1 MALAQKEDEQDFQ
14 QMWIEAQNRF
24 KKTTKKSL
32 DQRNNRSLDDV
43 LRELDKRFNTD
54 DAQEGGAQHR
64 VKELAS
70 NVLTFIELLGG
81 IAAQGASIVFGPA
94 NLCFNA
100 MQFLIDIPAKVSKFH
115 EGLALLFEKIST
127 FMKQFKV
134 YQRIEQYAKVDVE
147 LKQSTHK
154 LLIAFVDIC
163 GLSIDA
169 VSGSKLKKMWTVA
182 KIALFEDDSGVQE
195 KLKEFQMLIDH
206 QSQISD
212 AVTLEH
218 VVKTEHILSDMRKA
232 LDDSTQLLTE
242 NSLKTDIVVKYV
254 NNSAGQKEQQDQ
266 SERICKKLSN
276 SPLSIKETIQ
286 RLERDSEQMGH
297 EMLSGTGSWLE
308 DIVSYNRWTDLE
320 SETSSLLYLS
330 GENGSGKS
338 CLALH
343 VLNSFKDRY
352 SLSISEHSTADTNPL
367 RVASAFYRFVKN
379 EQLPRE
385 DAIKYSLKCMAA
397 QIAKQSTVYSK
408 KLDSQLKSR
417 DVSIFKDMDVKE
429 LSEELLLTPKI
440 KDTTDTAY
448 VLLFDGVDQ
457 LSDDDASQLLAATV
471 AMNSSKVR
479 IVITGTETTF
489 NSCMKILSEQSLDFP
504 IIRVADYNEVDIKSF
519 INSELKTYPVLQ
531 RDVPGISKIV
541 GSIQK
546 KLPEIANGSFNGVRQ
561 ILDKVSKSIE
571 SACSEDQ
578 ILALISED
586 TLENERG
593 AAKRIVNEL
602 NGSLNSQ
609 EIEQLNELLAWTIYA
624 FGSIGVK
631 TMRAALFLRTQKR
644 PLQSLED
651 KVAQKYSGIIK
662 YEPDYDWFEIR
673 NAQMEAFFMNS
684 RRETKRLDV
693 QGNDNPKISMKIE
706 IDHVDLSTVQRFF
719 WDLSEKV
726 VLEKFV
732 FTKSQTE
739 AAQNVKISAS
749 PTEGHLAL
757 TRRCF
762 DLLLEKPSDETEHLG
777 RYALPNLPMH
787 LSFLRENL
795 DNDPLD
801 TAERE
806 EIVEYLVSLLQSVE
820 RIDSHLTVGFFSF
833 GSWLDVDGVN
843 AIHAWLCDS
852 KATGKLNRK
861 GRSWLGQM
869 ISGGKLKA
877 LKDIAIMVARHW
889 LCYRTW
895 SAELPFQWIDA
906 YLDQVEREGGPGQ
919 IAGESKSGGDAS
931 GDSIDNSRKGAETIR
946 TRVSRAVKWT
956 ENEAGIT
963 GNSLSYERLGDTYL
977 NFREIGV
984 STEEIRLSKEET
996 ALSIEAYSTA
1006 KKHPNSSWKV
1016 SEGLANAYAKSGKK
1030 NSAVEEM
1037 ESVFLNLRN
1046 KEGMTPDEKA
1056 SLVRDLIISAK
1067 WQVELHNTDDAVG
1080 KLREAIHLDEH
1091 HYLGY
1096 YELLKVYVD
1105 TDQGSEALRVLN
1117 EMRTESAKDTKL
1129 TRLEAMFMEFLEWE
1143 EDKSLVYFEK
1153 VFHVTRHNDMFKVI
1167 LQTLEGRLTSARETN
1182 AISNL
1187 IKLLLCHGVALAHY
1201 SAEEKGLE
1209 AALTHWTECCKLTA
1223 QCESWEDCSSV
1234 LSAATYVLNY
1244 HFSQAESP
1252 SSPSNSFETR
1262 VAELTGFMGDLPD
1275 TFTFG
1280 QPFHQLLGGFYNLM
1294 GKQDTVQKLLLNDI
1308 KTGIDLL
1315 SDDDPENDFIGYD
1328 MMGNV
1333 LLHTADEL
1341 NALSAWYLYGSSL
1354 SQVRYG
1360 PYLSCDGC
1368 NRYIPVENAYWS
1380 CKVCYNTGFDDECME
1395 NLRSGTLDHY
1405 VCSRDHQWL
1414 RIPSWVEEFK
1424 ATGKGRVRVGG
1435 EFKDGKRIGGQI
1447 VAVEEWLD
1455 MIREKW
1461 GIEKPTPVVQTEQKK
1476 PEDQTAS

>member
-1 MALAQKEDEQDFQ
+1 MALAQKEDEQDFR

-24 KKTTKKSL
+24 EKTTKKSL
-32 DQRNNRSLDDV
+32 VQKNNRSLDDV
-43 LRELDKRFNTD
+43 LKELDKRFNTD
-54 DAQEGGAQHR
+54 DAQEDDAQRHIK
-64 VKELAS
+64 VLTS
-70 NVLTFIELLGG
+70 NLLTFIELLGG

-100 MQFLIDIPAKVSKFH
+100 MQFLIGIPAKVSKFH
-115 EGLALLFEKIST
+115 EGLTLLFEKIST

-147 LKQSTHK
+147 LKKSTHK

-169 VSGSKLKKMWTVA
+169 VSGSKLKKIWTVA

-195 KLKEFQMLIDH
+195 KLKEFQTLIDH
-206 QSQISD
+206 QSLISD

-218 VVKTEHILSDMRKA
+218 VVKTEHLLSEMRKT
-232 LDDSTQLLTE
+232 LVDSTQLLAET
-242 NSLKTDIVVKYV
+242 SLKTDIVVKYV

-266 SERICKKLSN
+266 FERICKKLSN
-276 SPLSIKETIQ
+276 SPGSIQETIQ
-286 RLERDSEQMGH
+286 RLERDSDQMGH
-297 EMLSGTGSWLE
+297 EMLSGTGSWLK
-308 DIVSYNRWTDLE
+308 DIASYDRWIDLE
-320 SETSSLLYLS
+320 SETSSLLCLS
-330 GENGSGKS
+330 GGNGSGKS
-338 CLALH
+338 CLAFH

-352 SLSISEHSTADTNPL
+352 SLPISEHSTADTNPL
-367 RVASAFYRFVKN
+367 RVSLAFYRFVKN

-385 DAIKYSLKCMAA
+385 VAIKYSLKCMAA
-397 QIAKQSTVYSK
+397 QIAKQSIVYSK

-417 DVSIFKDMDVKE
+417 DVSIFNDMDVKE

-457 LSDDDASQLLAATV
+457 LSDDDASRLLAATV
-471 AMNSSKVR
+471 ATNSSKVR
-479 IVITGTETTF
+479 IVITGTETIF
-489 NSCMKILSEQSLDFP
+489 DSCMKILSEQSQNFP
-504 IIRVADYNEVDIKSF
+504 IIRVANYNEVDITRF
-519 INSELKTYPVLQ
+519 IISELKTYPVLQ

-541 GSIQK
+541 GSIQE
-546 KLPEIANGSFNGVRQ
+546 KLPEIVNGSFSGVRQ
-561 ILDKVSKSIE
+561 MLHKVSESIDLGF
-571 SACSEDQ
+571 SEEQ
-578 ILALISED
+578 ILELITED
-586 TLENERG
+586 TLESEGG
-593 AAKRIVNEL
+593 AAKRIVDEL

-624 FGSIGVK
+624 FGSIRLK
-631 TMRAALFLRTQKR
+631 MMQAALFLRTQKR

-651 KVAQKYSGIIK
+651 KVAQKYSRIIE
-662 YEPDYDWFEIR
+662 YDRDYNVFEIR
-673 NAQMEAFFMNS
+673 NAEMEAFFMNS
-684 RRETKRLDV
+684 RRETKRLDM

-739 AAQNVKISAS
+739 TAQKIRISAS
-749 PTEGHLAL
+749 PTEGHLTL

-762 DLLLEKPSDETEHLG
+762 DLLLENPSDEAERIG
-777 RYALPNLPMH
+777 QYALTNLPMH
-787 LSFLRENL
+787 LSFLRQTL
-795 DNDPLD
+795 ADDPLD

-806 EIVEYLVSLLQSVE
+806 EIVENLVSLLQSVE
-820 RIDSHLTVGFFSF
+820 RIDSYLTKVFFSS
-833 GSWLDVDGVN
+833 GSWLDDDGFN

-852 KATGKLNRK
+852 EATGKLNRK
-861 GRSWLGQM
+861 GHSWLRQT

-877 LKDIAIMVARHW
+877 LKDMATTVARHW

-906 YLDQVEREGGPGQ
+906 YLDRVERKGGPGQ

-931 GDSIDNSRKGAETIR
+931 GGSIDNSRKGAENIR
-946 TRVSRAVKWT
+946 TRVLRAVKWT
-956 ENEAGIT
+956 ENEVGIM

-977 NFREIGV
+977 KFRETGV
-984 STEEIRLSKEET
+984 STEEFRLSKEET

-1006 KKHPNSSWKV
+1006 KKYPNSSWKV

-1037 ESVFLNLRN
+1037 ESVFLNLNLRN
-1046 KEGMTPDEKA
+1046 KEGVTPDEKA

-1067 WQVELHNTDDAVG
+1067 WQAELHNTDDAVS
-1080 KLREAIHLDEH
+1080 KFREAIRLDEH

-1105 TDQGSEALRVLN
+1105 TDQGSEALRVLD
-1117 EMRTESAKDTKL
+1117 EMRTESAKDTTL

-1143 EDKSLVYFEK
+1143 EEKSLVYFEK
-1153 VFHVTRHNDMFKVI
+1153 VFHVTRHSYMFKVI
-1167 LQTLEGRLTSARETN
+1167 LQTLEDRITSARETN

-1209 AALTHWTECCKLTA
+1209 AALTHWIECCKLTA
-1223 QCESWEDCSSV
+1223 QCECWEDCTSV
-1234 LSAATYVLNY
+1234 LSAATYVLSH
-1244 HFSQAESP
+1244 HFSQARS
-1252 SSPSNSFETR
+1252 SRSPSNSFETR

-1275 TFTFG
+1275 VFSFG
-1280 QPFHQLLGGFYNLM
+1280 QPFHQLLGGFYSLM
-1294 GKQDTVQKLLLNDI
+1294 GKQHTVQKLLLNDL
-1308 KTGIDLL
+1308 KNGIDLL
-1315 SDDDPENDFIGYD
+1315 SDADPENDYMGYQT
-1328 MMGNV
+1328 MAYV
-1333 LLHTADEL
+1333 FLHTADDL
-1341 NALSAWYLYGSSL
+1341 NALSAWYLFGSSL
-1354 SQVRYG
+1354 SQVE
-1360 PYLSCDGC
+1360 YLMCDGGC
-1368 NRYIPVENAYWS
+1368 NTFMPVENAYWF
-1380 CKVCYNTGFDDECME
+1380 CKVCYDIGFDDECME
-1395 NLRSGTLDHY
+1395 NLRRGTLDHY

-1414 RIPSWVEEFK
+1414 RIPSWVEEFQ
-1424 ATGKGRVRVGG
+1424 AIGKGRVRVGG
-1435 EFKDGKRIGGQI
+1435 EFEDGKRIGGQI
-1447 VAVEEWLD
+1447 VPVGEWLD

-1461 GIEKPTPVVQTEQKK
+1461 GI
-1476 PEDQTAS
+1476 

>member
-1 MALAQKEDEQDFQ
+1 MALAQKEDEQDFRH
-14 QMWIEAQNRF
+14 MWIEAQNRF
-24 KKTTKKSL
+24 EKMTKKSL
-32 DQRNNRSLDDV
+32 VQKNIRSLDDV
-43 LRELDKRFNTD
+43 LRDLDKRFKTD
-54 DAQEGGAQHR
+54 DAQEGGARRR

-169 VSGSKLKKMWTVA
+169 VSGSKLKKIWTVA

-206 QSQISD
+206 QSQVSD

-218 VVKTEHILSDMRKA
+218 VVKTEHMLSEMRKA
-232 LDDSTQLLTE
+232 LADNTQLLAE

-254 NNSAGQKEQQDQ
+254 NNSAGQKEQEDQ
-266 SERICKKLSN
+266 FERICKKLSN
-276 SPLSIKETIQ
+276 SPRSIEETIQ
-286 RLERDSEQMGH
+286 KLERDSEQMGN
-297 EMLSGTGSWLE
+297 EMLSDTGSWLK
-308 DIVSYNRWTDLE
+308 DIVAYNRWTDLE
-320 SETSSLLYLS
+320 SETNSLLCLS
-330 GENGSGKS
+330 GGNGSGKS

-352 SLSISEHSTADTNPL
+352 SLPISEHSTADTNPS
-367 RVASAFYRFVKN
+367 RVALAFYRFVKN

-385 DAIKYSLKCMAA
+385 DAIQYSLKCMAA
-397 QIAKQSTVYSK
+397 QIAKQSLVYSK

-417 DVSIFKDMDVKE
+417 DVSIFKGMDIE
-429 LSEELLLTPKI
+429 EFSEELLLTPKM
-440 KDTTDTAY
+440 KDTTDTTY

-457 LSDDDASQLLAATV
+457 LSDDDARQLLAAIV

-479 IVITGTETTF
+479 IVITGTETTL
-489 NSCMKILSEQSLDFP
+489 NSCTKNLSEQSLDIT
-504 IIRVADYNEVDIKSF
+504 IIQVADYNEVDINRF

-541 GSIQK
+541 GSIQE
-546 KLPEIANGSFNGVRQ
+546 KLPKIANGSFNGVRQ
-561 ILDKVSKSIE
+561 MLDKVSKSIE
-571 SACSEDQ
+571 SAFSEEQ
-578 ILALISED
+578 ILELISKD
-586 TLENERG
+586 TLENEGG
-593 AAKRIVNEL
+593 AAKRIVDEL
-602 NGSLNSQ
+602 NGSLSSQ
-609 EIEQLNELLAWTIYA
+609 EIEQLNKLLAWTIYA
-624 FGSIGVK
+624 FRTIDLK
-631 TMRAALFLRTQKR
+631 TMQAALFLRTQKR

-651 KVAQKYSGIIK
+651 KVAQKYSGIMK
-662 YEPDYDWFEIR
+662 YEPDYSWFEIK
-673 NAQMEAFFMNS
+673 NAEMEAFFMNS

-726 VLEKFV
+726 VLEKFE

-739 AAQNVKISAS
+739 AAQKVKISAS
-749 PTEGHLAL
+749 PTEGHLTL
-757 TRRCF
+757 TKRCF
-762 DLLLEKPSDETEHLG
+762 DSLLEEPSDETEHVV
-777 RYALPNLPMH
+777 RYALTNLPMH
-787 LSFLRENL
+787 LFFLKENL
-795 DNDPLD
+795 SDDPLD

-806 EIVEYLVSLLQSVE
+806 EIVDNLVSLLQSVG
-820 RIDSHLTVGFFSF
+820 RIDSHLTADFFF
-833 GSWLDVDGVN
+833 FESWLDVDGVD

-852 KATGKLNRK
+852 KARGKLDRK
-861 GRSWLGQM
+861 GHSWLEQM

-877 LKDIAIMVARHW
+877 LKDIAVMVARHW
-889 LCYRTW
+889 LCYRKW

-931 GDSIDNSRKGAETIR
+931 GGSVVDSAQTIR
-946 TRVSRAVKWT
+946 TRVLRAVKWT
-956 ENEAGIT
+956 ETEAGIT
-963 GNSLSYERLGDTYL
+963 GNSLSYERRGDTYL
-977 NFREIGV
+977 SFREIGV
-984 STEEIRLSKEET
+984 STEEIRLSEEET
-996 ALSIEAYSTA
+996 ALSIEEYSTA
-1006 KKHPNSSWKV
+1006 KKYPNSSWQV

-1030 NSAVEEM
+1030 KSAVEEM

-1046 KEGMTPDEKA
+1046 KDGVTPDEKA

-1067 WQVELHNTDDAVG
+1067 WQAELHNTDDAVS
-1080 KLREAIHLDEH
+1080 KLCEAIRLDEH

-1117 EMRTESAKDTKL
+1117 EMRTEPAKDTKL
-1129 TRLEAMFMEFLEWE
+1129 TRLEALFMEFLEWK

-1153 VFHVTRHNDMFKVI
+1153 VFHATRHDDMFKVI
-1167 LQTLEGRLTSARETN
+1167 LQTLEGRLTSARETK
-1182 AISNL
+1182 AISNQ

-1234 LSAATYVLNY
+1234 LSAATHVLNY
-1244 HFSQAESP
+1244 HFSQAE
-1252 SSPSNSFETR
+1252 SPSNSFETR
-1262 VAELTGFMGDLPD
+1262 VAELTGFMGDVPD

-1280 QPFHQLLGGFYNLM
+1280 QPFHQLLGGFYSLM

-1308 KTGIDLL
+1308 KTGIDFL
-1315 SDDDPENDFIGYD
+1315 SDDDPENDFIGYE

-1341 NALSAWYLYGSSL
+1341 NALSAWYLFGSSL
-1354 SQVRYG
+1354 SQLKNG
-1360 PYLSCDGC
+1360 SHLSCDGGC
-1368 NRYIPVENAYWS
+1368 NRSIPVDSAYWL
-1380 CKVCYNTGFDDECME
+1380 CKVCYDTAFDDECME
-1395 NLRSGTLDHY
+1395 HLRSGTLDHY
-1405 VCSRDHQWL
+1405 VCSRHHQWL
-1414 RIPSWVEEFK
+1414 RIPSWLEEFK
-1424 ATGKGRVRVGG
+1424 ETGKGRVRVGG
-1435 EFKDGKRIGGQI
+1435 EFKDGKRMGGQI

-1455 MIREKW
+1455 MVREKW
-1461 GIEKPTPVVQTEQKK
+1461 GIEKPAPVVQTEQKK